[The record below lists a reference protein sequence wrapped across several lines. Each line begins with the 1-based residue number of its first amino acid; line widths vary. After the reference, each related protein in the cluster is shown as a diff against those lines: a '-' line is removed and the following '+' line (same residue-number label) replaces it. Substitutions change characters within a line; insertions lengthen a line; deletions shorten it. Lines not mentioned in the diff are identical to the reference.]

1 MALTNLQ
8 IFNDQIRTSF
18 VEELDQRI
26 DLFNAA
32 TRGGITLTS
41 GFTPGDFSKES
52 FFNRISGL
60 VARRDPTDY
69 STPVSSLEIVEAL
82 QTAVKVGAYAK
93 PVNVSPGLW
102 RWIGTDPVA
111 AGVRVGSQAAEDALA
126 DMLNTS
132 VAAFVAAH
140 VQEGTNVYDYSGTG
154 TLTHAAIV
162 SGSATMGDG
171 FEKIVCTVA
180 HSKAYFDLLGA
191 NISNADSLFTYGSV
205 MVKADALGRPIIVAD
220 IPGLKNADTEPDE
233 YYTLGLVSGGI
244 VVQRNADFDQTIV
257 EGTNKPNI
265 TRTIQS
271 QWSWNLGLKG
281 FSYNSTRGPTTAALG
296 TGTNWTKIAT
306 SNKDLGGV
314 VVISQ

>member
-1 MALTNLQ
+1 MALANLQ
-8 IFNDQIRTSF
+8 VFDNQIRTSF

-32 TRGGITLTS
+32 TRGGMTLTS
-41 GFTPGDFSKES
+41 GTNPGDFAKKS
-52 FFNRISGL
+52 FFNRVSGL
-60 VARRDPTDY
+60 VARRDPTDF

-82 QTAVKVGAYAK
+82 QLSVKVGAYAK
-93 PVNVSPGLW
+93 PVNISPSMW

-111 AGVRVGSQAAEDALA
+111 AGIRVGQQAAEDALA
-126 DMLNTS
+126 DMVNTS
-132 VAAFVAAH
+132 IAAFVAAH

-154 TLTHAAIV
+154 TLTHGAIV
-162 SGSATMGDG
+162 SGSAKMGDG
-171 FEKIVCTVA
+171 FEKIVCTVC

-191 NISNADSLFTYGSV
+191 NIANAANLFTFGSV
-205 MVKADALGRPIIVAD
+205 MVKSDALGRPIIITDSASLV
-220 IPGLKNADTEPDE
+220 DTVQNPDE
-233 YYTLGLVSGGI
+233 YYTLGLVAGG
-244 VVQRNADFDQTIV
+244 VQAERNNDFDSTIV

-271 QWSWNLGLKG
+271 EWSWNLGLKG

>member
-8 IFNDQIRTSF
+8 VFNDQVRTSF

-32 TRGGITLTS
+32 TRGGLTLTS
-41 GFTPGDFSKES
+41 GSNPGDFSKQS
-52 FFNRISGL
+52 FFNRVSGL

-69 STPVSSLEIVEAL
+69 TTAVSSLEIVEAL

-93 PVNVSPGLW
+93 PVNISPGLW
-102 RWIGTDPVA
+102 RWIGTDPIA
-111 AGVRVGSQAAEDALA
+111 AGIRVGQQASEDALA
-126 DMLNTS
+126 DMVNTS
-132 VAAFVAAH
+132 IAAFVAAH
-140 VQEGTNVYDYSGTG
+140 VQEGSNVYDYSDTG
-154 TLTHAAIV
+154 TLTHAAVV
-162 SGSATMGDG
+162 SGSAKMGDG
-171 FEKIVCTVA
+171 FEKIVCTVT
-180 HSKAYFDLLGA
+180 HSKSYFDLIGA
-191 NISNADSLFTYGSV
+191 NIANSASLFTYGSV
-205 MVKADALGRPIIVAD
+205 MVKSDALGRPIVITDSASLV
-220 IPGLKNADTEPDE
+220 DTVQNPDE
-233 YYTLGLVSGGI
+233 YYTLGLVAGGI
-244 VVQRNADFDQTIV
+244 VVQRNDDFDQTIV